1 MLLFDSFQ
9 RIHNYLRISLT
20 DQCNFRCTYCM
31 PEENFPCHSG
41 EDLMTPEEIE
51 RLTAEF
57 VKLGIQ
63 KVRLTGGEP
72 LMRKDFAD
80 ILGRLSKLPIDI
92 HITTNAVL
100 VDKYID
106 DLKKANVK
114 TVNVSIDSLNEDT
127 FFQITKRNQ
136 FQRVWK
142 NIQLLLDQQFE
153 VKLNVVALK
162 GHIESEFFD
171 FIELTKN
178 LRVEV
183 RFIEFMPFSGNGW
196 DSSKVVT
203 ANQMLD
209 WAQQSVSLMKI
220 EDLPHATTKKYRI
233 EGHLGSIA
241 FITTMT
247 NHFCGD
253 CNRLRLTAEGKMKN
267 CLFGREETDLLMAL
281 RAHEAV
287 EPLIRNSVLR
297 KFQTLGGQLVSDFN
311 KIDAKTIEN
320 RSMIEIGG

>member
-1 MLLFDSFQ
+1 
-9 RIHNYLRISLT
+9 
-20 DQCNFRCTYCM
+20 M

-267 CLFGREETDLLMAL
+267 CLFGREETDLLTAL

>member
-1 MLLFDSFQ
+1 MLFDSFQ

-31 PEENFPCHSG
+31 PEENFPCHPG
-41 EDLMTPEEIE
+41 DELMTASEIE
-51 RLTAEF
+51 QITSEF

-80 ILGRLSKLPIDI
+80 ILERLSMLPIDL

-100 VDKYID
+100 IDKYID
-106 DLKKANVK
+106 ALKKANVK
-114 TVNVSIDSLNEDT
+114 TVNVSIDSLKEDT
-127 FFQITKRNQ
+127 FYAITKRNQ
-136 FQRVWK
+136 FQRVWN
-142 NIQLLLDQQFE
+142 NILLLLNNQFE

-203 ANQMLD
+203 ANQMLE

-220 EDLPHATTKKYRI
+220 EDMPHATTKKYRI

-247 NHFCGD
+247 SHFCGD

-281 RAHEAV
+281 RSNENL

-297 KFQTLGGQLVSDFN
+297 KFQTLGGQLVSDFH
-311 KIDAKTIEN
+311 KIDANTIEN

>member
-1 MLLFDSFQ
+1 MLYDSFH

-31 PEENFPCHSG
+31 PEENFPCHAG
-41 EDLMTPEEIE
+41 EELMSPIEIE
-51 RLTAEF
+51 QITAEF
-57 VKLGIQ
+57 VKLGVQ

-80 ILGRLSKLPIDI
+80 ILNRLAKFPIDLT
-92 HITTNAVL
+92 ITTNAVL
-100 VDKYID
+100 VDKYINE
-106 DLKKANVK
+106 LKKANVK
-114 TVNVSIDSLNEDT
+114 TVNVSIDSLKEDV

-136 FQRVWK
+136 FQRVWN
-142 NIQLLLDQQFE
+142 NILLLLENQFE

-171 FIELTKN
+171 FINLTKD
-178 LRVEV
+178 LRLEV

-203 ANQMLD
+203 ASDMLF
-209 WAQQSVSLMKI
+209 WAQQSVSLMKM

-241 FITTMT
+241 FITTMSS
-247 NHFCGD
+247 HFCGD

-267 CLFGREETDLLMAL
+267 CLFGREETDLLSAL
-281 RAHEAV
+281 RAN
-287 EPLIRNSVLR
+287 EPLQPLIEKSVSR
-297 KFQTLGGQLVSDFN
+297 KFQTLGGQLVSDFH
-311 KIDAKTIEN
+311 KIDANAIEN

>member
-1 MLLFDSFQ
+1 
-9 RIHNYLRISLT
+9 
-20 DQCNFRCTYCM
+20 M
-31 PEENFPCHSG
+31 PEENFPCHAG
-41 EDLMTPEEIE
+41 EELMTAAEIE
-51 RLTAEF
+51 QLTAEF

-72 LMRKDFAD
+72 LMRKDFAEV
-80 ILGRLSKLPIDI
+80 LSRLAKLPIDL

-100 VDKYID
+100 VDKYIE

-114 TVNVSIDSLNEDT
+114 TVNVSIDSLKEST
-127 FFQITKRNQ
+127 FFEITKRNQ

-142 NIQLLLDQQFE
+142 NILLLLDQKFD

-162 GHIESEFFD
+162 GVIENEFFD

-178 LRVEV
+178 MRVEV

-203 ANQMLD
+203 ANQMLE

-267 CLFGREETDLLMAL
+267 CLFGREETDLLTAL
-281 RAHEAV
+281 RKSEPI
-287 EPLIRNSVLR
+287 EPLIRNSVFR
-297 KFQTLGGQLVSDFN
+297 KFQTLGGQLVSDFK
-311 KIDAKTIEN
+311 KIDANAIEN